1 LETGAKGNEMNFSM
15 NETINEL
22 RAGIC
27 ELTLVDEFSVEYDK
41 VMGTLAE
48 CHMAD
53 LEGVEKSRREKN
65 AKGGRVNVWNVRK
78 ERWEEIRLVEIGE
91 IERLTG
97 RGVGKRNET
106 EMSLKELQ
114 DAIAEGHEL
123 INIPMGVEN
132 APVSDEKNGRMKT

>member
-1 LETGAKGNEMNFSM
+1 MNFSM

-27 ELTLVDEFSVEYDK
+27 ELTLVDEFSVEVDK
-41 VMGTLAE
+41 LMGTLAG

-97 RGVGKRNET
+97 EGVSGNEDCAPLDGFLSEIT
-106 EMSLKELQ
+106 
-114 DAIAEGHEL
+114 EL
-123 INIPMGVEN
+123 IEPTNEFLK
-132 APVSDEKNGRMKT
+132 SLEKKNE

>member
-1 LETGAKGNEMNFSM
+1 MNFSM
-15 NETINEL
+15 TETINEL

-53 LEGVEKSRREKN
+53 LEGIEKSREEKN
-65 AKGGRVNVWNVRK
+65 AKEERVSVWNVRK

-97 RGVGKRNET
+97 EGVNGNEDCAPLDGLLSEIT
-106 EMSLKELQ
+106 
-114 DAIAEGHEL
+114 EL
-123 INIPMGVEN
+123 IEPTNEFLK
-132 APVSDEKNGRMKT
+132 SLEKKNE

>member
-1 LETGAKGNEMNFSM
+1 MNFSM
-15 NETINEL
+15 TKTINEL

-53 LEGVEKSRREKN
+53 LDGEERARKIAEREIENVVE
-65 AKGGRVNVWNVRK
+65 VWDVRG
-78 ERWEEIRLVEIGE
+78 ERWRKIALCEIGE

-97 RGVGKRNET
+97 QGVKTNDDEVDLEGFLNEVAF
-106 EMSLKELQ
+106 S
-114 DAIAEGHEL
+114 
-123 INIPMGVEN
+123 EN
-132 APVSDEKNGRMKT
+132 END

>member
-1 LETGAKGNEMNFSM
+1 MNFSM

-27 ELTLVDEFSVEYDK
+27 ELTLVDEFSVEVDK
-41 VMGTLAE
+41 LMGTLAE

-97 RGVGKRNET
+97 EGVSGNEDCAPLDGLLSEIT
-106 EMSLKELQ
+106 
-114 DAIAEGHEL
+114 EL
-123 INIPMGVEN
+123 IEPTNEFLK
-132 APVSDEKNGRMKT
+132 SLEKKNE

>member
-1 LETGAKGNEMNFSM
+1 MNFSM

-27 ELTLVDEFSVEYDK
+27 ELTLVDEFSVEVDK
-41 VMGTLAE
+41 LMGTLAE

-97 RGVGKRNET
+97 EGVSGNENCAPLDGFLSEIT
-106 EMSLKELQ
+106 
-114 DAIAEGHEL
+114 EL
-123 INIPMGVEN
+123 IEPTNEFLK
-132 APVSDEKNGRMKT
+132 SLEKKNE

>member
-1 LETGAKGNEMNFSM
+1 MNFSM
-15 NETINEL
+15 TETINEL

-27 ELTLVDEFSVEYDK
+27 ELTLVDEFSVETDK

-53 LEGVEKSRREKN
+53 LDGIEKSREEKN
-65 AKGGRVNVWNVRK
+65 AKEERVNVWNVRK

-97 RGVGKRNET
+97 EGVSGNEDCAPLDGFLSEIT
-106 EMSLKELQ
+106 
-114 DAIAEGHEL
+114 EL
-123 INIPMGVEN
+123 IEPTNEFLSEITELIEPTNEFLK
-132 APVSDEKNGRMKT
+132 SLEKKNE